1 MFSPTNK
8 KSKTDTL
15 TDRLTK
21 KANERIA
28 AVSKIER
35 QKEKERGRECGEA
48 GEGEA

>member
-28 AVSKIER
+28 AVSKIEKQR
-35 QKEKERGRECGEA
+35 RRECGEA